1 MPTINLHH
9 VVYCVRAE
17 NQDRAAAFWADLGLT
32 FVEVP
37 LPEEGIR
44 VLLDW
49 DAGIEIVAPGEP
61 EGTET
66 ERFRDFLAEQGEG
79 VYSVVVRADEVDGPV
94 SVATG
99 HGATTRYRQHRE
111 HGDVFVDE
119 VDLAPVFGM
128 SVTLLATN
136 RPD

>member
-1 MPTINLHH
+1 MSTIKLHH

-17 NQDRAAAFWADLGLT
+17 NQDRAAAFWGDLGLT

-37 LPEEGIR
+37 LVEEGIR

-49 DAGIEIVAPGEP
+49 TAGIEIVSPGEP

-66 ERFRDFLAEQGEG
+66 ARFRDFLAEHGEG
-79 VYSVVVRADEVDGPV
+79 VYSVVVRAGEVDGPV
-94 SVATG
+94 SVATR
-99 HGATTRYRQHRE
+99 HGAATRYRQHRE
-111 HGDVFVDE
+111 HGEIFVDE
-119 VDLAPVFGM
+119 VDLTPVFGM